1 MTSAR
6 LRPYQERAAGFLAAR
21 SRGLVVAPAGAGKTI
36 LAAAAAQRVLKP
48 GDSALWVA
56 NTREQVEQAIEA
68 IKLFPVPG
76 TEWDVEC
83 VAARPDGRRYRLVVM
98 DECHHAGGARTWIEI
113 ADAAG
118 SILWGVTAT
127 PDHPDEERNKKL
139 REIFGEYFEVSREE
153 VKAGGHLVNGLVR
166 VLHLDRPAE
175 YDGLIRPLVEAEVAR
190 RKHRFRFI
198 PESEHRK
205 RVTWQFTSEHLQHN
219 LRRNAAIAATA
230 KTEMWAGEVVIIL
243 VGSIAHGGELV
254 EAIPGSA
261 LITSKLP
268 AKLRRERIAALRAGE
283 LKCAICTSL
292 MDEGADV
299 PVASVLI
306 LAAGGR
312 SAAKTVQRTGR
323 VMRPHAG
330 KSCGIVYDFSDRGL
344 VYAHA
349 QYKARLRVYRE
360 LGYEIENP

>member
-1 MTSAR
+1 MK
-6 LRPYQERAAGFLAAR
+6 LRPYQSAAAAFLAAR
-21 SRGLVVAPAGAGKTI
+21 SKGLVVAPAGAGKTI
-36 LAAAAAQRVLKP
+36 LAAAASQRVLKA
-48 GDSALWVA
+48 GDRALWVA
-56 NTREQVEQAIEA
+56 NTREQVDQAIEA
-68 IKLFPVPG
+68 IKLFPVAG

-127 PDHPDEERNKKL
+127 PDHPDEERNEKL
-139 REIFGEYFEVSREE
+139 RALFGEFFEIAREE
-153 VKAGGHLVNGLVR
+153 VMAGGHLVSGIVR
-166 VLHLDRPAE
+166 ILHLDTPGQ
-175 YDGLIRPLVEAEVAR
+175 YDATIRPLVEAEVKR

-205 RVTWQFTSEHLQHN
+205 RVTWQFTSEHLRNN
-219 LRRNAAIAATA
+219 LTRNAALVATA
-230 KTEMWAGEVVIIL
+230 RAEMKAGEVVIIL
-243 VGSIAHGGELV
+243 VGSIEHGEEL
-254 EAIPGSA
+254 AGQIPGSA
-261 LITSKLP
+261 VINSKLP
-268 AKLRRERIAALRAGE
+268 AKLRRERIQALRSGT

-330 KSCGIVYDFSDRGL
+330 KSCGVVYDFSDRGL

-360 LGYEIENP
+360 LDYEIENP